1 MKHVRLIFVLALLA
15 MAISI
20 VGAQDM
26 TYNEAPE
33 LAAMVQQG
41 ELPPVAERI
50 SAEPLVIDGVEG
62 VGNYGGT
69 WRMGL
74 RGGNDGALLLRTVGY
89 EGLVRWNP
97 EWTEVVPN
105 VASSWDI
112 NEEGT
117 EFTFYLREGM
127 MWSDGVPFT
136 ANDIV
141 FWWESS
147 MINTDVSPT
156 PPEWMVSGGEPGTVE
171 AVDDYTI
178 KFTFAA
184 PNGLFMQ
191 RLATP
196 AGTGMMDY
204 PAHAIQQYHPEYNPD
219 GYEAFVEEAGLD
231 NWVDFWDTIRDEWQ
245 FVKPT
250 INAWGLDNAMDGVAT
265 QVTLSRNPYYWKVD
279 SAGNQYP
286 YFDKVQLDYGEDTET
301 LVLRTLN
308 GEIDMMDRHIATNA
322 NKAVFFDNMEA
333 GGYEFFETVPS
344 SMNTMIIAL
353 NLTTEETALNEV
365 FNNKDF
371 RIGLSYAINRS
382 ELNELIFIGQGE
394 PYQAAPRP
402 TSPFYNE
409 QLAKQYTEYN
419 LDLANE
425 HLDMAGYTERDGD
438 GFRLGPDGNRI
449 TFTIDVITVNPDGID
464 MLELISQ
471 YWAEVGIDMR
481 PNVIDRS
488 IFYDRKDANQQQANV
503 WGGDGGLDVILEPR
517 WYFPYSNESNFAPL
531 WRYWYEGDARGVQPP
546 EAPQRQMDLYNEI
559 KVTADPER
567 QNELMEEILQIAADE
582 FYVIGTILTPPGY
595 GIKKVDMKNV
605 PATFPAAWLYPHP
618 GPTNPFTYFYE

>member
-97 EWTEVVPN
+97 EWTGVVPN

-147 MINTDVSPT
+147 MTNTDVSPT
-156 PPEWMVSGGEPGTVE
+156 PPSWMVSGGEPGTVE

-196 AGTGMMDY
+196 DGTGMMDY

-231 NWVDFWDTIRDEWQ
+231 NWVDLWDTIRDEWQ

-250 INAWGLDNAMDGVAT
+250 INAWVLDNAMDGVAT

-344 SMNTMIIAL
+344 SMNVMIIAL

-409 QLAKQYTEYN
+409 QLARQYTEYN

-449 TFTIDVITVNPDGID
+449 TFTIDVHTVNTDGID

-471 YWAEVGIDMR
+471 YWTEVGIDMR

-531 WRYWYEGDARGVQPP
+531 WRYWYQGDARGVQPP